1 MGGGRNL
8 QISVNWGRG
17 GAKEL
22 KWAEKIENLVV
33 DHPHTIREVR
43 VILFQ
48 NLHEEKKKKKNIH
61 EISNF

>member
-1 MGGGRNL
+1 M
-8 QISVNWGRG
+8 NWS
-17 GAKEL
+17 APK
-22 KWAEKIENLVV
+22 KIENSVI
-33 DHPHTIREVR
+33 DPPTHTIREVR

>member
-8 QISVNWGRG
+8 QISVNWGG
-17 GAKEL
+17 GANEL

-48 NLHEEKKKKKNIH
+48 NLQEEKRRKRIFTK
-61 EISNF
+61 